1 MDPMFVP
8 AAGESTPSPTS
19 WLENLPI
26 QKQVVK
32 TNQNQQNDPH
42 ALAIQGDWRAYLDE
56 RSGMVYYF
64 NTRTGLSQWEPP
76 NINFPGISL
85 KSFRGNQ
92 KAQNNQ
98 DQSRSKSPENNLLE
112 VASVSAGFSVLG
124 SALRKIFTDI
134 TEGSARKYQKK
145 HPQNNQNNN
154 NWWSSLFQGSE
165 KLSAKSS
172 ERAPTKSQNLLV
184 GENDQ
189 EKEQQQHRRRTSENL
204 YDWLD
209 DLSFAFSRDS
219 TRTRTLIRNQHADR
233 DKESLRLKRLNDHY
247 NRQENLR
254 KTYEPVTVDRSPT
267 FSLTRIK
274 KTSNNKHEWLKYL
287 D

>member
-1 MDPMFVP
+1 MDPMNFPVS
-8 AAGESTPSPTS
+8 GESSPSPTS
-19 WLENLPI
+19 WLENKPI
-26 QKQVVK
+26 QKQMMM
-32 TNQNQQNDPH
+32 TNKKQQEDPH

-64 NTRTGLSQWEPP
+64 NTRTGLSQWDPP

-85 KSFRGNQ
+85 KSFGGKQ
-92 KAQNNQ
+92 MAQIKQ
-98 DQSRSKSPENNLLE
+98 DQSKSKTPENNLVE
-112 VASVSAGFSVLG
+112 VAGVAAGFSALG
-124 SALRKIFTDI
+124 SALRKLFSDI
-134 TEGSARKYQKK
+134 TEGSKNFQRKP
-145 HPQNNQNNN
+145 PQNNQNNS

-165 KLSAKSS
+165 KLSANSS
-172 ERAPTKSQNLLV
+172 ERASTKSQNLLISA
-184 GENDQ
+184 NDQ
-189 EKEQQQHRRRTSENL
+189 DKEQGRNRRRTSENL

-209 DLSFAFSRDS
+209 FAFSRDS
-219 TRTRTLIRNQHADR
+219 TRTRTLIRNQHAVR

-254 KTYEPVTVDRSPT
+254 RTYEPVTVDRSPT

-274 KTSNNKHEWLKYL
+274 KSSSNKNEWLKYL